1 MEPEKVQRI
10 TELSK
15 LSRLRV
21 LTEAEEAERTALRRE
36 YIDGFRANME
46 QVLENVRL
54 QEADGTLSPLK
65 KKNDPSD
72 VH

>member
-1 MEPEKVQRI
+1 MESEKVLRI

-15 LSRLRV
+15 LSRLRA

-36 YIDGFRANME
+36 YIDGFRTNME

-54 QEADGTLSPLK
+54 QEADGTLRPLK
-65 KKNDPSD
+65 KKTDPQNER
-72 VH
+72 